1 MKESFTDAIVAIK
14 GEVKMEDKKI
24 KLAEFIWNLPLRL
37 GFSRYS
43 RFQRITLWL
52 GDKIIFRKTC
62 NRI

>member
-1 MKESFTDAIVAIK
+1 MCNRK

>member
-1 MKESFTDAIVAIK
+1 MHNRK

-43 RFQRITLWL
+43 RFQRITLCL